1 MSEVYAGFTD
11 IHAHFLYGLDD
22 GAEDRGGM
30 EAMLDAA
37 HADGIASL
45 FATPHVT
52 PGIEPFDMARYQEHL
67 EEARRYCRRKGYALR
82 LYSGAEILYT
92 PALEQYALNHRLPTL
107 AGSDY
112 VLIEFMPDISYR
124 ELELAAAHLERG
136 GYIPVLA
143 HVERYPCLYSRK
155 HAAALKER
163 RNVRYQVNA
172 NTVLSSGGFFHRRIL
187 QGWFRCGLVD
197 FVASDAHDC
206 NRRPFRMRKAYDVLE
221 RLYGR
226 DEAMRLTGL
235 E

>member
-1 MSEVYAGFTD
+1 MDKISAGFTD

-22 GAEDRGGM
+22 GAKDRCEM

-37 HADGIASL
+37 HVSGITAL

-52 PGIEPFDMARYQEHL
+52 PGITPFDTELYWEHM
-67 EEARRYCRRKGYALR
+67 EEARRYCQERAYALT

-92 PALEQYALNHRLPTL
+92 PAMEQYALNRRLPTL
-107 AGSDY
+107 ADSNH
-112 VLIEFMPDISYR
+112 VLIEFLPDISYC
-124 ELELAAAHLERG
+124 EMESVAACLERG

-143 HVERYPCLYSRK
+143 HVERYRCLYLRK
-155 HAAALKER
+155 RASSLKEH

-172 NTVLSSGGFFHRRIL
+172 NTVLLSGGFFRRHIL
-187 QGWFRCGLVD
+187 QDWFRRGLVD

-206 NRRPFRMRKAYDVLE
+206 SNRPFLMKKAYDTLE

-226 DEAMRLTGL
+226 DEAMRLTGM

>member
-1 MSEVYAGFTD
+1 MNKVSAGFTD

-22 GAEDRGGM
+22 GAKDRCEM

-37 HADGIASL
+37 HAGGITDL

-52 PGIEPFDMARYQEHL
+52 PGIESFDTELYWERM
-67 EEARRYCRRKGYALR
+67 EEARRYCRQRGYALT

-92 PALEQYALNHRLPTL
+92 PAMEQYARNRRLPTL
-107 AGSDY
+107 ADSNH
-112 VLIEFMPDISYR
+112 VLIEFLPDISYR
-124 ELELAAAHLERG
+124 EMEAAAACLERG

-143 HVERYPCLYSRK
+143 HVERYRCLYLRK
-155 HAAALKER
+155 HAFSLKEH

-172 NTVLSSGGFFHRRIL
+172 NTVLSSGGFFRGHVL
-187 QGWFRCGLVD
+187 KDWFRRGLVD

-206 NRRPFRMRKAYDVLE
+206 SKRPFLMRKAYVALE
-221 RLYGR
+221 RLYGQ
-226 DEAMRLTGL
+226 DEAKRLTGL

>member
-1 MSEVYAGFTD
+1 MNKVNAGFTD

-22 GAEDRGGM
+22 GPKDRSDM

-37 HADGIASL
+37 NAGGITDL

-52 PGIEPFDMARYQEHL
+52 PGIEPFDTALYGERM
-67 EEARRYCRRKGYALR
+67 EEARLYCQQSGYALT

-92 PALEQYALNHRLPTL
+92 PAMEQYALNHRLPTL
-107 AGSDY
+107 ADSNH
-112 VLIEFMPDISYR
+112 VLIEFLPDISYR
-124 ELELAAAHLERG
+124 EMEAAAAWLERG
-136 GYIPVLA
+136 GYIPILA
-143 HVERYPCLYSRK
+143 HVERYRCLYLRK
-155 HAAALKER
+155 HVFSLKEHWD
-163 RNVRYQVNA
+163 VRYQVNA
-172 NTVLSSGGFFHRRIL
+172 QTILSSGGFFRRHIL
-187 QGWFRCGLVD
+187 QDWFRSGLVD

-206 NRRPFRMRKAYDVLE
+206 SKRPFLMRKAYATLE

>member
-1 MSEVYAGFTD
+1 MNNVSAGFTD

-22 GAEDRGGM
+22 GANDRSEM

-37 HADGIASL
+37 YADGIVNL

-52 PGIEPFDMARYQEHL
+52 PGIDPFDTELYRERM
-67 EEARRYCRRKGYALR
+67 EEARRYCQQRGYAVT

-92 PALEQYALNHRLPTL
+92 PAMEQYALNHRLPTM
-107 AGSDY
+107 ADSNH
-112 VLIEFMPDISYR
+112 VLIEFLPDIAYR
-124 ELELAAAHLERG
+124 EMEAAVAWLERG

-143 HVERYPCLYSRK
+143 HVERYRCLYPGK
-155 HAAALKER
+155 HTFALKEHH
-163 RNVRYQVNA
+163 NVWYQVNA
-172 NTVLSSGGFFHRRIL
+172 STVLSGGGFFRRHVV
-187 QGWFRCGLVD
+187 QNWFRRGLVD

-206 NRRPFRMRKAYDVLE
+206 SRRPFLMRKAYDTLE

-226 DEAMRLTGL
+226 DEAVRLTGL